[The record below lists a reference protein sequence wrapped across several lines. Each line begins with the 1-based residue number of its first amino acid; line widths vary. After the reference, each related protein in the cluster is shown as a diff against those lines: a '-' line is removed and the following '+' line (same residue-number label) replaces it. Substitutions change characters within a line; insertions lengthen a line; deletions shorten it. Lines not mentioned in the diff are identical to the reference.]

1 MTVRTVDL
9 DGVTLGYRE
18 AGVPEDLPVVLL
30 HALGSSSAT
39 WHNFAIALAAAGR
52 HSIAL
57 DLRGHGA
64 SSRADAYNLHLM
76 VEDVV
81 NFLDLRGLAV
91 VDLVGHSM
99 GGSVASLLVGQHPG
113 RVRRLVIE
121 DAPPPPRAP
130 FDDGWPEP
138 PDEPP
143 EPVDFDWAVV
153 RPIIRQVRTPDPLW
167 WSRLAFFTGPSLLLK
182 GGLQSHVSQERID
195 EMAAVLPNAQVALI
209 DVGHRIHSEH
219 PERFAEVVAPF
230 LVTLEPAPPGGSG

>member
-18 AGVPEDLPVVLL
+18 AGVPEDLPVVLR

-39 WHNFAIALAAAGR
+39 WDHFAAALASAGR

-57 DLRGHGA
+57 DLRGHGV
-64 SSRADAYNLHLM
+64 SSRTASYHLQLM
-76 VEDVV
+76 VDDVI
-81 NFLDLRGLAV
+81 NFLDARGLSLD
-91 VDLVGHSM
+91 DLVGHSM
-99 GGSVASLLVGQHPG
+99 GGAVASLVVGQHPG

-121 DAPPPPRAP
+121 DAPPPPHVP

-138 PDEPP
+138 PADPP

-153 RPIIRQVRTPDPLW
+153 RTVVRQVRTPDPLW
-167 WSRLAFFTGPSLLLK
+167 WSRLASFPGPSLLLK
-182 GGLQSHVSQERID
+182 GGPSSHVSQDRID
-195 EMAAVLPNAQVALI
+195 EMAMVLPNARVALV

-219 PERFAEVVAPF
+219 PDSFAEVVVPF
-230 LVTLEPAPPGGSG
+230 LSA